1 MTILFS
7 GKDAKDYLKSAC
19 QKAWYEYLLEQAI
32 LTSPSLR
39 KFNRASHEEIASQ
52 FKKLDI
58 LNLQVNRAKVA
69 LKHWESLPS
78 VDAGGQVNVLRL
90 EFNKQKKH
98 LPIRKLMIKAG
109 MAIQTIKPVFM
120 MSPLSIANFIPPGS
134 MEFDLVIFDEASQVK
149 PVEALG
155 AILRGKQ
162 LIVVGDSKQLPP
174 TSFFDSLNKEI
185 EEEENM
191 TSDLQSIL
199 DMCDAKGAP
208 KRMLRWHYRSRH
220 ESLINVSNHEFY
232 ENKLVI
238 FPSPG
243 SNHKLGIVYHYL
255 KDTVYDRGKTRTNP
269 KEAEIVADAV
279 IGHARRNPKHSLGVV
294 AFRLKPERQ
303 GC

>member
-7 GKDAKDYLKSAC
+7 GKDVKDYLKSAC

-134 MEFDLVIFDEASQVK
+134 MEFDLVIFDEAIQVK

-191 TSDLQSIL
+191 NLICKVYWTCAMQKAHQSE
-199 DMCDAKGAP
+199 CCVGT
-208 KRMLRWHYRSRH
+208 
-220 ESLINVSNHEFY
+220 
-232 ENKLVI
+232 
-238 FPSPG
+238 
-243 SNHKLGIVYHYL
+243 IV
-255 KDTVYDRGKTRTNP
+255 
-269 KEAEIVADAV
+269 
-279 IGHARRNPKHSLGVV
+279 VV
-294 AFRLKPERQ
+294 
-303 GC
+303 